1 MSKWGPSDEERDE
14 RFLRARIVDR
24 YHPEADV
31 LDYLRERSRA
41 DDGRVVTD
49 V

>member
-1 MSKWGPSDEERDE
+1 MSKWGPTAEERDE
-14 RFLRARIVDR
+14 RHLRARIVDR
-24 YHPEADV
+24 WHPDV
-31 LDYLRERSRA
+31 DALDYLRERSRA